1 MCFFGFL
8 HSGEITVP
16 SASHYDPSAYL
27 TVKDVDVQINSRENP
42 TVLKV
47 LIKASKTD
55 PFRKG
60 VSIFLGRTDNSL
72 CPVAAITAY
81 LASRGPDSG
90 PLFCFRKGSYL
101 TCEAFVREKWET
113 GKRRNGKSI
122 NLLERLVTEIL
133 TKSCMVANECNVG
146 HCAHVYHSN
155 CATYSLSMSEWISS
169 CGKRRQRR

>member
-8 HSGEITVP
+8 HSGKITVL
-16 SASHYDPSAYL
+16 SASHYDPSAHL

-60 VSIFLGRTDNSL
+60 VSIFLGHTDNSL
-72 CPVAAITAY
+72 CPVAAITVY
-81 LASRGPDSG
+81 LASRGPDS
-90 PLFCFRKGSYL
+90 RKGSYL
-101 TCEAFVREKWET
+101 THEAFVRSVREKWET

-133 TKSCMVANECNVG
+133 TKSCMVAYECNV
-146 HCAHVYHSN
+146 
-155 CATYSLSMSEWISS
+155 
-169 CGKRRQRR
+169 